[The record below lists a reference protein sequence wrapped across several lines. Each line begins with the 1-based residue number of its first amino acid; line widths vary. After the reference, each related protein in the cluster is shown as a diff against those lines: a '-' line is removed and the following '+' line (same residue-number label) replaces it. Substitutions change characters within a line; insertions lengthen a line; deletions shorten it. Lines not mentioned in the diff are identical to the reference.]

1 MRGTLKSRLGAS
13 TGEAGSFRVVRNR
26 GPQRQV
32 YIELGVV
39 WCGVVCARGGG
50 AVFGSGASAATT
62 AEVNRE
68 GMGVRGKVSWYK
80 KVSERKDS

>member
-1 MRGTLKSRLGAS
+1 MRGTLKSRLGAR
-13 TGEAGSFRVVRNR
+13 TGGAGSFRVVRNR
-26 GPQRQV
+26 GHKDK
-32 YIELGVV
+32 YTLSWV